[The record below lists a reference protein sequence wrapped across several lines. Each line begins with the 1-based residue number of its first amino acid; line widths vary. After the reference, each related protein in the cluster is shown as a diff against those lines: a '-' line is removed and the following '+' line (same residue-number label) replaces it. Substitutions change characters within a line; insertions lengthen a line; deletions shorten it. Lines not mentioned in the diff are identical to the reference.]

1 MFNFYIIDCAG
12 THVSPSNLT
21 VGPCQRFQQRQIKR
35 PLIRALETQR
45 HRHFHHDLHLYGNW
59 KIPLNYL
66 SLSNLKDLKKV
77 MTYIFLQVFST
88 IVEYAIV
95 LSIITF
101 ELDKVEYEINTERP
115 AIRDRICMI
124 LKNPRKLDYLSVA
137 VFSACFAIYNFD
149 YWLITDHRS

>member
-1 MFNFYIIDCAG
+1 
-12 THVSPSNLT
+12 
-21 VGPCQRFQQRQIKR
+21 
-35 PLIRALETQR
+35 
-45 HRHFHHDLHLYGNW
+45 
-59 KIPLNYL
+59 
-66 SLSNLKDLKKV
+66 
-77 MTYIFLQVFST
+77 MTCIFVQVFST